1 MFTGIIE
8 ETGTIEVISPSAEG
22 IRLVVRAKVCA
33 KDVRL
38 GDSIAVNGCCLTV
51 VAAKAAKGG
60 GKGLEFD
67 LLQETWDRTSL
78 SRATVGSA
86 VNLER
91 ALAAGARLG
100 GHFVTGHVDGTGKII
115 RWERNGQDH
124 VLGIQAPAAILRHVI
139 TKGSIAVDGIS
150 LTVGT
155 VTRTGFTLWIIPH
168 TFAVTALRER
178 KVGDPVNL
186 EGDLL
191 GKYVEQFMA
200 RRAPA
205 RASAAPPSSA
215 ARRKKR

>member
-60 GKGLEFD
+60 GKRLEFD

-78 SRATVGSA
+78 SQATVGSA

-124 VLGIQAPAAILRHVI
+124 ELGIQAPAAILRHVI

-200 RRAPA
+200 RRV
-205 RASAAPPSSA
+205 AAPPSPSA

>member
-8 ETGTIEVISPSAEG
+8 ETGTIETISPSAEG

-60 GKGLEFD
+60 GKRLEFD

-205 RASAAPPSSA
+205 PPPPSA